1 MINLKEKMKK
11 FERINIYPVVTQKF
25 CNGKKSLDILKELV
39 DAGIKIVQLR
49 EKEMSKRELFNLGE
63 QYRKITEDNDILLI
77 IDDHIDIAMAV
88 SADGVH
94 LGQNDFPFE
103 KVRDIDQHLIVGV
116 STHNLDEILQAQKFG
131 ISYINVG
138 PIFPTKTKDVVSS
151 SVGLENLKKWLPQ
164 ITIPFT
170 VMGGIK
176 KNNLA
181 SLYELGV
188 YRTAMVTEIT
198 QSSDIKKTIQEMR
211 NLKREF
217 R

>member
-1 MINLKEKMKK
+1 MSLVTKMKQ
-11 FERINIYPVVTQKF
+11 FEKIDFYPVVTQKF
-25 CNGKKSLDILKELV
+25 CNGRKSLDILKELV

-63 QYRKITEDNDILLI
+63 KYRKITEDNDMLFIMN
-77 IDDHIDIAMAV
+77 DHIDIAMAV

-94 LGQNDFPFE
+94 LGQKDFPFE
-103 KVRDIDQHLIVGV
+103 KVRDIDQNLIVGV

-138 PIFPTKTKDVVSS
+138 PIFSTQTKEVGVP
-151 SVGLENLKKWLPQ
+151 SVGLNNLAQWLPY
-164 ITIPFT
+164 IKIPFT

-176 KNNLA
+176 KSNLV

-211 NLKREF
+211 ILRREF
-217 R
+217 

>member
-1 MINLKEKMKK
+1 MNYKEKMQK
-11 FERINIYPVVTQKF
+11 FEKIDLYPVVTEKF
-25 CNGKKSLDILKELV
+25 CNGRKSLDILKELV

-49 EKEMSKRELFNLGE
+49 EKELSKRELFNLGE
-63 QYRKITEDNDILLI
+63 KYRKITEDNDMLLI
-77 IDDHIDIAMAV
+77 IDDHIDIAMAL

-103 KVRDIDQHLIVGV
+103 KVRDINQNLIVGV
-116 STHNLDEILQAQKFG
+116 STHNLDEILRAQKFG

-138 PIFPTKTKDVVSS
+138 PIFPTKTKELVAIHP
-151 SVGLENLKKWLPQ
+151 VGLENLKKWLPQ
-164 ITIPFT
+164 IKIPFT

-176 KNNLA
+176 KSNLV
-181 SLYELGV
+181 SLYELGI

-198 QSSDIKKTIQEMR
+198 QSSDIKKTIQEIR
-211 NLKREF
+211 NLRREF

>member
-11 FERINIYPVVTQKF
+11 FEEIDLYPVVTQKF
-25 CNGKKSLDILKELV
+25 CNGRKSLDILKELV

-138 PIFPTKTKDVVSS
+138 PIFPTKTKDVASS

-176 KNNLA
+176 KNNLV

-211 NLKREF
+211 SLKREF
-217 R
+217 